1 MSSTPSNTG
10 SPPALTAVPPTT
22 HGSPRPLRR
31 EGAAFFLSVAEQAL
45 MDAMDRSSPP
55 PEPILGKRTSGQDTD
70 QDGGNATEPD
80 EGDSTTETTR
90 PQGSSSDVI
99 TTATLRYASRKK
111 LRSEQRDEVET
122 FLQVSS
128 SMYLALYDLNTPKDS
143 ALGRQAKLFVCI
155 LSVENKIDAFRSA
168 TPPYQVSDELKVR
181 IAILC

>member
-55 PEPILGKRTSGQDTD
+55 PEPILGKRTSEQDTD
-70 QDGGNATEPD
+70 QDGGDATEPD
-80 EGDSTTETTR
+80 EGDSTTETAR
-90 PQGSSSDVI
+90 PQGSSSDV
-99 TTATLRYASRKK
+99 TTAATLRYASRKK

-128 SMYLALYDLNTPKDS
+128 SMYLALCDLNTPKDS